1 MYLSENQTLQATEL
15 LQVLFDTN
23 PFIEMDETGKTVAV
37 TALTEKDLT
46 RADIHVLESMKMPYD
61 ISTSEK
67 YIHVTFQQ
75 HANIRQS
82 FQN

>member
-46 RADIHVLESMKMPYD
+46 RADIQVLESMKMNYD

-75 HANIRQS
+75 HANTRQS